1 MDKNIL
7 KKFAI
12 ESRAE
17 LMRKVS
23 DKLKILYIDEN
34 FNENKQGEL
43 VNLVNEKHSLSLS
56 KIEFEHRNKLIA
68 RIKNYSDNDEIDEQG
83 INGVVEEV
91 AYTWFNRIIAIRYM
105 EVNDITPI
113 SKDNQSLGFRILS
126 SKDNQV
132 DPEIMKFNNLA
143 NPNLDINYDKDK
155 YLNQDDDNKKFNI
168 LLISVCEKLG
178 RVIPDVFDGQ
188 TDYIDI
194 LVPDNMLNETG
205 FVTRVIREIPEEYWK
220 EQVEIIG
227 WLYQYYNQSEKDRVI
242 SAKKQYKKNEIAYA
256 TQLFTPDWIVK
267 YMVENSLGKYW
278 IEHGGDKKLIDNWK
292 YYIKNQENN
301 SKLKVKDINNMTVKE
316 VNETLI
322 NKISKISPTSIKCID
337 PCSGSG
343 HILVYMFDVLYQ
355 IYESE
360 GYSSND
366 IPELILKNNLY
377 GLDIDDRAGQ
387 LSILAVLL
395 KARNYDKDIFNKDV
409 IKNLNIMAIQDS
421 KSLSRIVK
429 GRKDLI
435 EQDNVQDL
443 IDTFKD
449 AKEIGSLLIIKPKDY
464 EKILNKVEEN
474 FNPILDNDLL
484 QEVKPLVKEA
494 KILSDKYD
502 IVVTNPPYMGNSV
515 MNDTIKNYLKKNY
528 NDSKSDLC
536 TAFMEIRVVKENGF
550 LAMINQHS
558 WMFLSSFEK
567 LREKII
573 KTKYIDTMVHLGS
586 RAFEEISGEVVQT
599 TTFVMKNETSTKES
613 LFVRLIDYNTAEM
626 KEQKYLENL
635 KTKKDVYYKSGQEFE
650 KVPGYPIVFWL
661 SKKVFKLFDLKKLKD
676 YGTLDSGNSTN
687 GCNDYM
693 FKKWYE
699 IDNKKINIKWLYL
712 NKGGCYRKWYG
723 NLEYVT
729 RKEFCSKKDTELK
742 KAITWSD
749 ISSSHFSARVH
760 LAGMTANN
768 VGKRVYVDEKYY
780 NYILSLMNTNF
791 SQYLLKSILPTL
803 HFDIGYVGLLPIII
817 DNKHIDEISNIVQNS
832 INLSKQDWDSFETSW
847 DFTTHPLIEL
857 KNGAGYG
864 RDVSKWNYR
873 ISDSFETWK
882 EICEERFNTLKKN
895 EEELNK
901 IFIDIYGLQ
910 DELTPEEDDKDVTV
924 RKADRVRD
932 IKSFIS
938 YAVGC
943 MFGRY
948 SLDKKGLVYAGGN
961 FEATYEKYQGQRLI
975 DEKGEPLP
983 GNDGGWAGV
992 SLAEYKYIY
1001 DGEDEIEL
1009 SYSPDLDNIIPITD
1023 TPYLGDDIVKK
1034 FKDFVEVCYG
1044 PQTLNKNLNFIAETL
1059 GKKEMESDEDTIR
1072 RYFLN
1077 DFYKDHVKTYQK
1089 RPIYWLF
1096 DSGKRNGFKAL
1107 IYMHRYNEDTIAKL
1121 RIDYLHKIQEAY
1133 RHELNDIEQ
1142 KLNTDVSV
1150 EEKRRLTKE
1159 QADLTAKLDELKP
1172 YEEKIAHLANQRIKI
1187 DLDDGVKVNYTKFQD
1202 VLAKIK

>member
-7 KKFAI
+7 KRFAM
-12 ESRAE
+12 ESRTE
-17 LMRKVS
+17 LMKKVS

-34 FNENKQGEL
+34 FNENKRGEL
-43 VNLVNEKHSLSLS
+43 VNLVGEKHSLSLS
-56 KIEFEHRNKLIA
+56 KIEFEHRGRLID

-132 DPEIMKFNNLA
+132 DPEIMKFTNLA
-143 NPNLDINYDKDK
+143 NPNLDINYDKEK

-168 LLISVCEKLG
+168 LLIAVCEKLG

-194 LVPDNMLNETG
+194 LIPDNMLNETG
-205 FVTRVIREIPEEYWK
+205 FVTKVIREIPEEYWK

-278 IEHGGDKKLIDNWK
+278 IEHGGNKKLIDNWK
-292 YYIKNQENN
+292 YYIKGNEDNNQ
-301 SKLKVKDINNMTVKE
+301 LKVKDINNMTVKE
-316 VNETLI
+316 VNETLVS
-322 NKISKISPTSIKCID
+322 KISKISPTSIKCID

-409 IKNLNIMAIQDS
+409 IKNLNIVAIQDS

-449 AKEIGSLLIIKPKDY
+449 AKEIGSLLIIEPKDY

-502 IVVTNPPYMGNSV
+502 IVVTNPPYMNNSV
-515 MNDTIKNYLKKNY
+515 MPNKLKKYVNDYYKDEKKDLFSCFINCAINY
-528 NDSKSDLC
+528 IK
-536 TAFMEIRVVKENGF
+536 KNGF
-550 LAMINQHS
+550 TGMMTGNV
-558 WMFLSSFEK
+558 WMFNSSFEK
-567 LREKII
+567 VRTKILNKKI
-573 KTKYIDTMVHLGS
+573 LHSLIYFNKGSFFDEATIDICTFILHKDTNKAFCYKLSSKVNGMKGQEHEFLKRKQENYYIFD
-586 RAFEEISGEVVQT
+586 
-599 TTFVMKNETSTKES
+599 
-613 LFVRLIDYNTAEM
+613 
-626 KEQKYLENL
+626 ENL
-635 KTKKDVYYKSGQEFE
+635 IRKI
-650 KVPGYPIVFWL
+650 PGIPFAFWL
-661 SKKVFKLFDLKKLKD
+661 SHNFIDLFNNNISIKDICFPRQGLHTGDNDKFLRMWHEVFLNKIDLED
-676 YGTLDSGNSTN
+676 NNIWNTN
-687 GCNDYM
+687 
-693 FKKWYE
+693 KKWA
-699 IDNKKINIKWLYL
+699 KL
-712 NKGGCYRKWYG
+712 NKGGSFRKWYG
-723 NLEYVT
+723 NH
-729 RKEFCSKKDTELK
+729 EFIINWENNGIKIKNNKK
-742 KAITWSD
+742 S
-749 ISSSHFSARVH
+749 V
-760 LAGMTANN
+760 GANN
-768 VGKRVYVDEKYY
+768 QTFFENMIGFTDFTSYKPSFRYYGKGFVYDVSGPSLFNKEDKVSNEYFLGFLNSKIVDEMMS
-780 NYILSLMNTNF
+780 ILSPSVHMNQTSLSNIPF
-791 SQYLLKSILPTL
+791 
-803 HFDIGYVGLLPIII
+803 II
-817 DNKHIDEISNIVQNS
+817 DKTNYKIIEEKVNKNIN
-832 INLSKQDWDSFETSW
+832 ISKQDWDSFETSW
-847 DFTTHPLIEL
+847 DFKEHPLLSCANLSPQQVAKGIANAYQPCNTMEEAY
-857 KNGAGYG
+857 NHWQTE
-864 RDVSKWNYR
+864 S
-873 ISDSFETWK
+873 
-882 EICEERFNTLKKN
+882 EERFNTLKKN

-948 SLDKKGLVYAGGN
+948 SLDEKGLAYAGGD
-961 FEATYEKYQGQRLI
+961 FDKSKYKTYKV
-975 DEKGEPLP
+975 DE
-983 GNDGGWAGV
+983 
-992 SLAEYKYIY
+992 
-1001 DGEDEIEL
+1001 
-1009 SYSPDLDNIIPITD
+1009 DNIIPITD

-1096 DSGKRNGFKAL
+1096 ESGKRNGFKAL